1 MLVRILRAPEG
12 AESAGGGIAT
22 ADGPAPESQAQGQAA
37 AAGKTQ
43 PEKQA
48 PEGSPSQAESA
59 APLSDEDII
68 KRASERSRKNPNYK
82 MTDEEFASWERLEGR
97 AKPAKKSDKT
107 KETPQAEVKKP
118 ESVEKDPEPNDQ
130 AVEEDQPI
138 EKKLGSILEKIGAK
152 TLDEAPAKLE
162 SLLKLKDELNGKQ
175 GEHDRSRRQLET
187 TVDTLKKNFER
198 QQLFIEDYIQGKT
211 EALEYA
217 KAKFGDKFKPQA
229 PAAKPDTKE
238 FDNFL
243 DPDLARWAKAQVD
256 SVKAEYAKEFES
268 LKKETEVYRQ
278 RHNQELARENVIAE
292 MTSLAE
298 KIPELKPQGGSIRQ
312 LMKEYFQ
319 GYDGD
324 PVDPRLKPIFAVVE
338 LMKETRPDGS
348 LRYPDLETAYKVWAF
363 NKLPGKIA
371 EAQREGRKQLAGHS
385 PTVGLSDQQGR
396 NQGNY
401 KQYTDA
407 DFELMAQGKMNIPE
421 DWTDKH
427 GTLQMNKI
435 PKRLRE
441 IFEAAD

>member
-1 MLVRILRAPEG
+1 MLIRILRAPEG
-12 AESAGGGIAT
+12 ADSAGGGIA
-22 ADGPAPESQAQGQAA
+22 AAEAPAPESQAQGQAE

-43 PEKQA
+43 PETEVPA
-48 PEGSPSQAESA
+48 GAPSQAESA
-59 APLSDEDII
+59 APLSDEDIL

-82 MTDEEFASWERLEGR
+82 MSDEEFEAWERLEGR
-97 AKPAKKSDKT
+97 PKAPKKDQKSKEKPESEA
-107 KETPQAEVKKP
+107 KKP
-118 ESVEKDPEPNDQ
+118 EAIEKAPVEKSQD
-130 AVEEDQPI
+130 VETEQPI
-138 EKKLGSILEKIGAK
+138 EKKLSSILEKIGAK
-152 TLDEAPAKLE
+152 TLDEAPSKLE
-162 SLLKLKDELNGKQ
+162 NLLKLKDELNGKQ
-175 GEHDRSRRQLET
+175 GEYDHTRRQLET
-187 TVDTLKKNFER
+187 TVETLKKNFEK
-198 QQLFIEDYIQGKT
+198 QQLFIEDFIQGKT

-217 KAKFGDKFKPQA
+217 KAKFGDKLRPQA

-243 DPDLARWAKAQVD
+243 DPDLAKWAKAQVD
-256 SVKAEYAKEFES
+256 AVERKYEERFEKLSKEN
-268 LKKETEVYRQ
+268 EVYRQ

-298 KIPELKPQGGSIRQ
+298 KIPDLKPQGASIRQ

-319 GYDGD
+319 GYDND
-324 PVDPRLKPIFAVVE
+324 PVDARLKPIFAVVE

-401 KQYTDA
+401 KQYSDA
-407 DFELMAQGKMNIPE
+407 DFELMSQGKMNIPE

-441 IFEAAD
+441 IFEAAG